1 MALSGS
7 IVTNHFSN
15 STVKETW
22 LTFNWNATQNIAE
35 NSSTVSWNV
44 TVSRVNTSW
53 VQFYNTSIIVNGTQ
67 YGTNGQYSNGKV
79 IASGSFKVW
88 HDAAGNGSFSMSM
101 SANVYYSGSGYI
113 GASGTCT
120 LNQIPRKA
128 NLTSAP
134 NFNDE
139 ENPTIYYSNPAG
151 NNVSVLQACISFDG
165 SKDDIKYRAIPKNGT
180 SYTFELTEEER
191 NTLRVNTNTKN
202 SRSILFYL
210 VTVIGSQTYYSTI
223 ERTLTI
229 ANASPVLSP
238 TAADIGEGSL
248 SLTGD
253 ANKIIKGFNH
263 IEYTSGAAARKGASI
278 VSQRIVCGSQAST
291 SGNGSFVNVDSANIV
306 FTATDSRGN
315 TTSKTLNK
323 TLINY
328 IKPTC
333 NIADNKPDVKGNVE
347 VQCSGNYFNGTFGA
361 VANTLEVQY
370 RYKVQDGTYSDWEPM
385 TAVINGN
392 TYTAT
397 APLTGLDYQTTYVFQ
412 TRAIDKI
419 YWQGIMSEEIIVR
432 SYPVFDWGKNDFNV
446 NGALNMQGKS
456 IFDYI
461 YPVGAV
467 YMSFDLTNPKYLF
480 GGEWE
485 NIQGRFL
492 IAAGTGT
499 DDRNISKTFNVGQTG
514 GEYDHALTIQEM
526 PSHTHTIEKVATFGH
541 SSGVNFGASGDWLGN
556 NSINTGSSGGSWT
569 HNNTPPYLAVYMWKR
584 VS

>member
-35 NSSTVSWNV
+35 NTSTVSWNV

-120 LNQIPRKA
+120 LNQIPRQA

-139 ENPTIYYSNPAG
+139 ENPTITYNNPAG
-151 NNVSVLQACISFDG
+151 NSVNSVQACISWTGGADIG
-165 SKDDIKYRAIPKNGT
+165 YREISKTGT
-180 SYTFELTEEER
+180 SYTFNFTDAER
-191 NTLRVNTNTKN
+191 EILRKAATGNTLAVT
-202 SRSILFYL
+202 FY
-210 VTVIGSQTYYSTI
+210 VTTIIGGNTYYSTLNK
-223 ERTLTI
+223 TLTI
-229 ANASPVLSP
+229 VNASPVLSP

-263 IEYTSGAAARKGASI
+263 IEYTSGAVARKGASI
-278 VSQRIVCGSQAST
+278 VSQRIVCGSQVST
-291 SGNGSFVNVDSANIV
+291 SGNGSFINVDSATIV

-323 TLINY
+323 TLIDY
-328 IKPTC
+328 VKPTC
-333 NIADNKPDVKGNVE
+333 NIADNKPNVKGNME
-347 VQCSGNYFNGTFGA
+347 VQCSGNYFNGSFGA

-370 RYKVQDGTYSDWEPM
+370 RYKVQDGTYSDWETM

-419 YWQGIMSEEIIVR
+419 YWEGILSKEIVVR

-456 IFDYI
+456 IFDFI

-467 YMSFDLTNPKYLF
+467 YISFDLTNPKYLF

-514 GEYDHALTIQEM
+514 GEYDHQLTIQEM
-526 PSHTHTIEKVATFGH
+526 PEHDHELRLV
-541 SSGVNFGASGDWLGN
+541 GAGN
-556 NSINTGSSGGSWT
+556 NVTGGVPFQYAENNSAWFGSYTKKTGGSWT